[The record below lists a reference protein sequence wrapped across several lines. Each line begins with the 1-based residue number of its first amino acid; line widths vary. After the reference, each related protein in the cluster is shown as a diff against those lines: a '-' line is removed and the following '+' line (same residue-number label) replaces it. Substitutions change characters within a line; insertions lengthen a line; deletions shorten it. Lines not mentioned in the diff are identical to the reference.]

1 MVDWHRDEFFERH
14 IHHTKNIV
22 LIPTVRHILISARMD
37 SIALSGTR
45 LRKTLERY
53 DLDQQNEQ
61 GENLMRRFGVLK

>member
-1 MVDWHRDEFFERH
+1 
-14 IHHTKNIV
+14 
-22 LIPTVRHILISARMD
+22 VRHILISARMD